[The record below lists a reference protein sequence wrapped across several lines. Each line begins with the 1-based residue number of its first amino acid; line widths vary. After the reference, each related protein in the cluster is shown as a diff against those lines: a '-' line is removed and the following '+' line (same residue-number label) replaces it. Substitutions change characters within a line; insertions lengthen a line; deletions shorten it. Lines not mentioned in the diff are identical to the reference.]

1 MNVAQKTA
9 RIAELAMQ
17 VSADANKT
25 STLARSSQRTL
36 EKIVGQ
42 AVLGYFDITLKCS
55 ANNAA
60 DMKALGFNVCII
72 LSSGLYK
79 FSLSL

>member
-17 VSADANKT
+17 VSADANK
-25 STLARSSQRTL
+25 SSALSKSSQRTL
-36 EKIVGQ
+36 EKIIKW
-42 AVLGYFDITLKCS
+42 ASLGYFEITLKCS

>member
-17 VSADANKT
+17 ISAEANKT
-25 STLARSSQRTL
+25 SVLTKTSQRTL
-36 EKIVGQ
+36 EKIVEH
-42 AVLGYFDITLKCS
+42 ASYGYFEIVLKCS

-60 DMKALGFNVCII
+60 DMKALGFDVCIL